1 MTSPESTEG
10 FIDHNDA
17 RIHYTSHGQGP
28 VLAFVHAGIAD
39 CRMWQ
44 PQIEHFSSHYR
55 VITFDLRGYGQT
67 AMVAGEYSNADDLKA
82 VLDAF
87 GIEKAAIL
95 GCSMGGSAAINFTL
109 QNPQRVQALI
119 PICAGVDGYE
129 VEDTA
134 DSEAQWQQAMEA
146 EKQKD
151 FDRYAEIIV
160 HLWIDGPRRK
170 PEEVNPAVRAFVKE
184 MLRTSFDTPEGL
196 GIHVRP
202 TPPAVERLGEIHT
215 PTLVIA
221 GKEDVPEMAPFAEKL
236 AADIPGARLVVLAN
250 AGHLPN
256 LERPAEF
263 NRLLE
268 GFLNEVLGGGEK

>member
-1 MTSPESTEG
+1 
-10 FIDHNDA
+10 
-17 RIHYTSHGQGP
+17 
-28 VLAFVHAGIAD
+28 
-39 CRMWQ
+39 
-44 PQIEHFSSHYR
+44 
-55 VITFDLRGYGQT
+55 
-67 AMVAGEYSNADDLKA
+67 VAGDYNNSDDLKA
-82 VLDAF
+82 VLDAL
-87 GIEKAAIL
+87 GIEKAVIL

-109 QNPQRVQALI
+109 QNPQRVLALI
-119 PICAGVDGYE
+119 PICAGVDGFE

-134 DSEAQWQQAMEA
+134 DSEAQWQQAVDA

-170 PEEVNPAVRAFVKE
+170 PEEVNPAVRAFVKD
-184 MLRTSFDTPEGL
+184 MLQTSLDTPEGL
-196 GIHVRP
+196 GNHIRP
-202 TPPAVERLGEIHT
+202 TPPAVERLREIHT

-221 GKEDVPEMAPFAEKL
+221 GKEDVPEMAPYAAKL
-236 AADIPGARLVVLAN
+236 AAEIPGARLVVLAN

-268 GFLNEVLGGGEK
+268 GFLNDVLGGGEK